1 MIQHKT
7 LDTMLYTFLKKYTL
21 LLCLLLASLSGQAK
35 ETDPEIQRRIA
46 TGTKELKTIIAQNAW
61 NNAHGLSHLNRY
73 VFGNTKWI
81 KVHQQAIDNP
91 AAEAINAL
99 LVKYNEQAAG
109 GKPYVYNAVKLYVY
123 LGGIQ
128 GFKAPKP
135 AKNETI
141 AQTIARMKREG
152 DRRLY
157 EYTQYQTALRKEYQ
171 VLKGIM
177 KSAPAAFQKSSY
189 QMLAGLA
196 MYLDVYPEKIAL
208 KPNEVLVAGIHGIL
222 PNASLSK
229 TDGAIAPVL
238 RSQMRSYMKAVIKE
252 QPQLT
257 PTEARQRRAQA
268 TQKLVEALLAQLG
281 NYHPVK
287 NPAKIDLNAEMPKLL
302 TITHQAAKVEAMQ
315 SQVPTQAQSELAG
328 KVEVWNYTGLKAKG
342 FRWAATEDD
351 KMRAEFVKKIVLVVT
366 NSHTSRSTL
375 FDIANRKGRFN
386 PGDDEMVFWVHY
398 TDARHHTAT
407 FWYSP
412 QVEEALQKL
421 KADQGVRRLF
431 EDMMRR
437 GVDEMGKS
445 LTQVCGAVHYVTR
458 MLTNCIK
465 AGQIPE
471 KYWNREHK
479 DYVKSMRWVLAIVA
493 MDFSGGELATRYFAL
508 SCGLWNGT
516 LKTVG
521 DITGLVAM
529 FTGYVSD
536 PKLRSQMDG
545 MFKTLKDKGFFNL
558 IGEQFGKHFNALAKI
573 NHKSFY
579 LLGEDIIFILSMATG
594 AGELGLFAKG
604 GKLAKLGQGLNGA
617 VKGGK
622 AALTVAQNSFR
633 VLRRQLAGQ
642 VNFVYR
648 KTTQA
653 YDIVA
658 SGKVIATLQGG
669 KIKVKRWINTTQDKI
684 LHPKSMDNSPDGK
697 FIAKNEK
704 GEYGVCNRQGK
715 ACFVAGTLI
724 LTNKGYKK
732 IEDIK
737 AGDWVWSYNEQT
749 NKQELKQVTST
760 IELKASALI
769 LLKFSNEQIYATSD
783 HPFYLEGKWV
793 KAGNLS
799 QGDRLHLF
807 QSRKIALN
815 HLIKIDTSVTVYNFA
830 VADNH
835 NYFVG
840 QNRVLVHNSNGCGDL
855 LARTNSQALKD
866 KINALG
872 DGKSKF
878 LDDFKNA
885 SDDVLAKFEAKPEL
899 VEAWKKLLDDAG
911 ETALRKNV
919 GELQKITDNL
929 AEVKKIGY
937 SKWKVKSLLNS
948 NAYKELDDLLTTSK
962 ISEVEFTAFAK
973 ELRANSSFKN
983 QINQPNPRIGVV
995 GEIKQWFNKHRVA
1008 NNPELIPCK
1017 EFARA
1022 KAKMGRPYEHQL
1034 KNGLLDIFNPKKQ
1047 VSYKDQTVMVDFVI
1061 TREGKLIVGR
1071 KHGKMADEFPVRGA
1085 GEFVVVNGKVRSL
1098 TNKSGHY
1105 QPNVAETKRMI
1116 KELEEMGLDLSEA
1129 KIFDL
1134 NKNIDLVIQNKG
1146 IYEKMLKNDVWRDI
1160 PHEVL
1165 DHPNLK
1171 AVYEKV
1177 QSLGADAEKA
1187 FMEGLSP
1194 QSFRKK
1200 VFDNPSLL
1208 NNWWSAAK
1216 WARNRLVVSLK
1227 RELRELLGDQI
1238 QANQILSLYRNTP
1251 DLLPRLSETV
1261 KLLKTHKLSAEN
1273 NLKILK
1279 NKAFVEASVMR
1290 EQGIKIKPEWW
1301 NDVNNRWLKT
1311 FDKKQANLSKSELLE
1326 YRKNKMTTAAQ
1337 DMQAKK
1343 GRVVEEIGVVFGR
1356 RPAYEI
1362 TKEFDD
1368 VMKTTNQLFIHDP
1381 SWRKWGIILPKVLP
1395 GNFLDNVVQACE
1407 TAARIKT
1414 WNLVVNG
1421 KKLKGKVYINLEDYN
1436 IFNAMHAMYGNPNSS
1451 KVINTAL
1458 KNKGNPFHQTRI
1470 TDMEIANIVRNK
1482 KWFENTGFIKKENG
1496 VTRIL
1501 SKQEVEQTYGIK
1513 YIGDIA
1519 ANKFK

>member
-1 MIQHKT
+1 
-7 LDTMLYTFLKKYTL
+7 MLYTFLKKYTL

-46 TGTKELKTIIAQNAW
+46 TGTKELKAIIAQNAW
-61 NNAHGLSHLNRY
+61 NNARGLSHLNRY

-81 KVHQQAIDNP
+81 KVHQQAIDNS

-157 EYTQYQTALRKEYQ
+157 EYTQYQTALRKEYK

-177 KSAPAAFQKSSY
+177 KSAPAAFQKSTY

-238 RSQMRSYMKAVIKE
+238 RSQMRPYMKAVIKE

-302 TITHQAAKVEAMQ
+302 TMTHQAAKVEAMQ

-375 FDIANRKGRFN
+375 FDIANRRGRFD

-407 FWYSP
+407 FWYSQ
-412 QVEEALQKL
+412 QVEEALQAL
-421 KADQGVRRLF
+421 KANAGVRKLF
-431 EDMMRR
+431 EQMMRR

-479 DYVKSMRWVLAIVA
+479 DYIKSMRWVLAIVA
-493 MDFSGGELATRYFAL
+493 MDFSGGELATRHFAL

-521 DITGLVAM
+521 DITGLVSM

-536 PKLRSQMDG
+536 PKLRSQMDA

-558 IGEQFGKHFNALAKI
+558 IGEQFGKHFNALGKI

-642 VNFVYR
+642 VKFVYR

-704 GEYGVCNRQGK
+704 GEYGVCKADGRGNYQFEQAGFYASLKPAEIQRLRKVKWNNRDEALDLFIHAEGKQHFAYLENAQGNLQKIDVSTQDLASIVRTIDPGATKPIRLLSCSNMSAAQDFSK
-715 ACFVAGTLI
+715 ALG
-724 LTNKGYKK
+724 NRP
-732 IEDIK
+732 
-737 AGDWVWSYNEQT
+737 
-749 NKQELKQVTST
+749 
-760 IELKASALI
+760 
-769 LLKFSNEQIYATSD
+769 IYATDAIVRVHADGGITTIARSGSKTSKWRKLQNGNDVGRAPKPKKPSRAAKKEFVEMGQVKLPNAVEKKLAELHIDKAEFMKDYSSIQQAVEANPGLIEGWKVLSSD
-783 HPFYLEGKWV
+783 VTIRTDAKHLQGVYEHLKANPSKLDEVKKGFETATDKRKFLSGLKLTKKKMELIHKVTYKSIDYQVFRNREGSVFIKFDNGGVSAATGKPKLKTLGRGSIKDGVFDGQLTMKNQKTGKYWHPDIRGSFVLKTLIDTEIAAGKQF
-793 KAGNLS
+793 KAFKASWNQNLS
-799 QGDRLHLF
+799 DNLDNFNAALQQGLSKAEAAKKTWTGIWLD
-807 QSRKIALN
+807 K
-815 HLIKIDTSVTVYNFA
+815 
-830 VADNH
+830 
-835 NYFVG
+835 NY
-840 QNRVLVHNSNGCGDL
+840 
-855 LARTNSQALKD
+855 K
-866 KINALG
+866 LG
-872 DGKSKF
+872 
-878 LDDFKNA
+878 
-885 SDDVLAKFEAKPEL
+885 
-899 VEAWKKLLDDAG
+899 
-911 ETALRKNV
+911 
-919 GELQKITDNL
+919 KITDDDFSGIMNPDGITYQNVN
-929 AEVKKIGY
+929 VKFNIFQP
-937 SKWKVKSLLNS
+937 S
-948 NAYKELDDLLTTSK
+948 NT
-962 ISEVEFTAFAK
+962 
-973 ELRANSSFKN
+973 
-983 QINQPNPRIGVV
+983 
-995 GEIKQWFNKHRVA
+995 W
-1008 NNPELIPCK
+1008 
-1017 EFARA
+1017 
-1022 KAKMGRPYEHQL
+1022 
-1034 KNGLLDIFNPKKQ
+1034 
-1047 VSYKDQTVMVDFVI
+1047 
-1061 TREGKLIVGR
+1061 
-1071 KHGKMADEFPVRGA
+1071 
-1085 GEFVVVNGKVRSL
+1085 
-1098 TNKSGHY
+1098 
-1105 QPNVAETKRMI
+1105 
-1116 KELEEMGLDLSEA
+1116 
-1129 KIFDL
+1129 
-1134 NKNIDLVIQNKG
+1134 KNI
-1146 IYEKMLKNDVWRDI
+1146 
-1160 PHEVL
+1160 P
-1165 DHPNLK
+1165 DHPNLPYLK
-1171 AVYEKV
+1171 ASVQKLGENLEKV
-1177 QSLGADAEKA
+1177 FVK
-1187 FMEGLSP
+1187 
-1194 QSFRKK
+1194 
-1200 VFDNPSLL
+1200 
-1208 NNWWSAAK
+1208 
-1216 WARNRLVVSLK
+1216 
-1227 RELRELLGDQI
+1227 
-1238 QANQILSLYRNTP
+1238 
-1251 DLLPRLSETV
+1251 DLE
-1261 KLLKTHKLSAEN
+1261 
-1273 NLKILK
+1273 
-1279 NKAFVEASVMR
+1279 NKAFR
-1290 EQGIKIKPEWW
+1290 EGVFENIGLVKGWEILYKSG
-1301 NDVNNRWLKT
+1301 NARDITALYKAWLG
-1311 FDKKQANLSKSELLE
+1311 S
-1326 YRKNKMTTAAQ
+1326 
-1337 DMQAKK
+1337 
-1343 GRVVEEIGVVFGR
+1343 IGVSPQHLLRIDKFGDEALKVYR
-1356 RPAYEI
+1356 ALGKDLQGQQI
-1362 TKEFDD
+1362 TVDKLQDLEL
-1368 VMKTTNQLFIHDP
+1368 VA
-1381 SWRKWGIILPKVLP
+1381 KWFQKQE
-1395 GNFLDNVVQACE
+1395 LDYL
-1407 TAARIKT
+1407 
-1414 WNLVVNG
+1414 WG
-1421 KKLKGKVYINLEDYN
+1421 LKGKMKSVVKRNIPKWNRMKEVLGIDLAYQIVIINKTTRGNRNCVYCSLSTDYLLKGGELVPVK
-1436 IFNAMHAMYGNPNSS
+1436 FNPPKGTSTPSTISEKWFGRKYSNNPTSIKS
-1451 KVINTAL
+1451 INTEMKKLGDGATGIIACKFNNPQKTGHAL
-1458 KNKGNPFHQTRI
+1458 NVVNIKGNIWVIDAQAVSRDYLMTLDEFFQKFHYIHLMNTTGVMR
-1470 TDMEIANIVRNK
+1470 K
-1482 KWFENTGFIKKENG
+1482 KPPLSQFKE
-1496 VTRIL
+1496 TM
-1501 SKQEVEQTYGIK
+1501 K
-1513 YIGDIA
+1513 
-1519 ANKFK
+1519 